1 MIPTSSDLNIGEWKD
16 ISKSYHK
23 KNKQQYFELRL
34 KDLNKC
40 VGKAS
45 ITPYGG
51 SVQALFSTESDGMH
65 KRIPAE
71 TKLADIQKIWVEM
84 MDELLKKMFK

>member
-1 MIPTSSDLNIGEWKD
+1 MIPTSADLDIGEWKD

-23 KNKQQYFELRL
+23 KNKRQYFELRL
-34 KDLNKC
+34 KNLNKC

-45 ITPYGG
+45 LSEYGG
-51 SVQALFSTESDGMH
+51 NVQALFSTESDGIH
-65 KRIPAE
+65 KCIPPKTSIKDIHKLWE
-71 TKLADIQKIWVEM
+71 TM